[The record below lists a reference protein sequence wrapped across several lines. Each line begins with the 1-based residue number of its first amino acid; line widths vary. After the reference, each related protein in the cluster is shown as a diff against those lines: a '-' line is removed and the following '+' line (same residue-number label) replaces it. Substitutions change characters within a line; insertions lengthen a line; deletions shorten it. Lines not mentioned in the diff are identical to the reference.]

1 MFILFL
7 FPVMGEEK
15 QKTDLPPMTVDD
27 VINLERPFQLRLS
40 PDSKKLLWVCNS
52 TDEDS
57 NRYVS
62 NIWMASVTDGKE
74 PLQLTRGKN
83 KSHSPEWSHD
93 GKLIAFI
100 SDRIDD
106 KAQIFTISPSGGEG
120 ERLFEWD
127 KDIDGFKWK
136 DSKTIIFLSREKT
149 YYYEERLEDR
159 QDDGEIIDD
168 KETFVPYRLFSYS
181 LEDKKIKRLTQNSDQ
196 IEDFVLSPDGKWAVT
211 IHIDS
216 PLYGLDAR
224 YFKKY
229 FLLNLTD
236 KTTKQIFKDPL
247 NLTDKTTEQIVK
259 DPYFAPHDFAWA
271 EDGTLYMLED
281 KSSYE
286 EKQGPGMPL
295 LYEYDIKT
303 DTVKEIPLNSPWGA
317 GLSEGKMLD
326 CGGTSVATTIAKGV
340 INPLVILNK
349 TGSQWTVTQIEDEK
363 SANLETFDFG
373 NKGKSIA
380 FVYSTAST
388 PPQMYYADIEGNKF
402 THVTPIGEFNKNFK
416 DMFLARRE
424 IIKWKSD
431 GGREIEG
438 ILYYPKNYKEGQ
450 KYPLMVQIHGGPSW
464 YDGDI
469 FDTSWA
475 YYPHILA
482 AKESF
487 VLAVNYS
494 GSANYGLPFM
504 ESIIGYYY
512 ELEVPDILTGID
524 YLTGKGMV
532 DPAKLG
538 TMGWSNGSLLSIAL
552 TVESDRFK
560 VASCGAGDVNWISD
574 YGNCAFGVSFN
585 NLYLKGPY
593 WEHLDHYLS
602 KSPLFKMNKVVTP
615 TLIIFG
621 EHDTSVPTQ
630 QGYEHYRALQQLG
643 KVPVKFLL
651 LPDEPHSI
659 KQLSHKKRKMEE
671 ELAWFDTYLYK
682 EKKEDKK
689 NRSFKEGSPVDI
701 KLKKSDFLY
710 DESGNLGINKD
721 GILIPETVEVEGLQT
736 GRFEVTRAQFAQF
749 LKESDDNISLKNLTG
764 WSEKGFKPGTEN
776 YPVSGIKLVDAQK
789 YCQWL
794 SKKTGSKYRLPASD
808 EMEKWIENC
817 GGEENTLD
825 YWAGYAISPDEAIEI
840 EAYIKKLEGAGGLI
854 VPAGTFEESCD
865 RLYDING
872 NVSEL
877 CSDGSVKGLSARNIS
892 DEKEFFNSAGPLY
905 TGFRVVKEK

>member
-1 MFILFL
+1 MA
-7 FPVMGEEK
+7 EEK
-15 QKTDLPPMTVDD
+15 QKTDLPSMTVDD

-40 PDSKKLLWVCNS
+40 PDSRKLLWVCNS
-52 TDEDS
+52 PDEEG

-93 GKLIAFI
+93 GKLIAFL

-106 KAQIFTISPSGGEG
+106 KAQIFTISPSGGEA

-196 IEDFVLSPDGKWAVT
+196 IEDFVVSPDGKWAVT

-236 KTTKQIFKDPL
+236 KTIKQIFKDPL

-349 TGSQWTVTQIEDEK
+349 TGSQWTVTRIEDEK
-363 SANLETFDFG
+363 SANFETFDFG

-402 THVTPIGEFNKNFK
+402 THITPIGEFNKNFK

-482 AKESF
+482 AKDSF

-504 ESIIGYYY
+504 ESIIGHYY

-532 DPAKLG
+532 NPAKLG

-651 LPDEPHSI
+651 LPDEPHSL

-671 ELAWFDTYLYK
+671 ELAWFNTYLYK
-682 EKKEDKK
+682 EKEDKK

-710 DESGNLGINKD
+710 DESGNLGTRKD
-721 GILIPETVEVEGLQT
+721 GLLIPETVETEGLQT
-736 GRFEVTRAQFAQF
+736 GRFEITRAQFAQF
-749 LKESDDNISLKNLTG
+749 LKESDHNISLKNLTG

-776 YPVSGIKLVDAQK
+776 YPVSGITLADAQK

-794 SKKTGSKYRLPASD
+794 SQKTCDKYRLPKSD
-808 EMEKWIENC
+808 EMEKWIESC

-825 YWAGYAISPDEAIEI
+825 YWAGYALTPDESLELE
-840 EAYIKKLEGAGGLI
+840 EAIKKLEAAGGLI
-854 VPAGTFEESCD
+854 LPAGTFGESCD
-865 RLYDING
+865 KLYDING

-892 DEKEFFNSAGPLY
+892 DEKESFRNTGPLY
-905 TGFRVVKEK
+905 TGFRVVKE

>member
-1 MFILFL
+1 MFLITL
-7 FPVMGEEK
+7 FPVMAEEEK
-15 QKTDLPPMTVDD
+15 KTDLSPMTVDD
-27 VINLERPFQLRLS
+27 VLNLERPSQLRIS
-40 PDSKKLLWVCNS
+40 PDNKRLLWVCNS
-52 TDEDS
+52 PDEED
-57 NRYVS
+57 NRYIS
-62 NIWMASVTDGKE
+62 NIWMASVTNGKE
-74 PLQLTRGKN
+74 PLQLTKGKH
-83 KSHSPEWSHD
+83 KSHSPEWSPD
-93 GKLIAFI
+93 GKLIAFL

-106 KAQIFTISPSGGEG
+106 KTGIFTISSSGGEA
-120 ERLFEWD
+120 EQLFEWK

-136 DSKTIIFLSREKT
+136 DSKTIIFLARENT
-149 YYYEERLEDR
+149 YHYEQELEDKH
-159 QDDGEIIDD
+159 DDGKIIDD
-168 KETFVPYRLFSYS
+168 METFVPSRLFSYS
-181 LEDKKIKRLTQNSDQ
+181 LEDKKIKRLTDNKDQ
-196 IEDFVLSPDGKWAVT
+196 IQDFVVSPDGKWALTTHVDT
-211 IHIDS
+211 

-229 FLLNLTD
+229 YLLNLTD
-236 KTTKQIFKDPL
+236 TSVKQIF
-247 NLTDKTTEQIVK
+247 K

-303 DTVKEIPLNSPWGA
+303 DTAREVPLNSPWGA

-326 CGGTSVATTIAKGV
+326 CGGSYVATTIAKGV
-340 INPLVILNK
+340 VNPLVILSK
-349 TGSQWTVTQIEDEK
+349 PGSQWTLTEIEDEK
-363 SANLETFDFG
+363 SSNFETFSFG
-373 NKGKSIA
+373 RNGKSIA
-380 FVYSTAST
+380 FVYSTAGT
-388 PPQMYYADIEGNKF
+388 PPQIYYADIEGNKF

-416 DMFLARRE
+416 DIFLAKRE

-464 YDGDI
+464 YDGDT

-504 ESIIGYYY
+504 ESIIGHYY

-532 DPAKLG
+532 DPEKLG

-552 TVESDRFK
+552 TVESNRFK

-574 YGNCAFGVSFN
+574 YGNCAFGVQFD
-585 NLYLKGPY
+585 NLYLQGPY
-593 WEHLDHYLS
+593 WEHLDHYLA
-602 KSPLFKMNKVVTP
+602 KSPLLKMNKVVTP

-630 QGYEHYRALQQLG
+630 QGYEHYRTLQQLG
-643 KVPVKFLL
+643 KVPVRFLL
-651 LPDEPHSI
+651 LPDEPHSL
-659 KQLSHKKRKMEE
+659 KKLSHKKRKMEE

-682 EKKEDKK
+682 PEKDKK
-689 NRSFKEGSPVDI
+689 NRSFKEGSPIDI
-701 KLKKSDFLY
+701 KIKKSDFLY
-710 DESGNLGINKD
+710 DESGNLGIKKD
-721 GILIPETVEVEGLQT
+721 DILIPETIETLQA
-736 GRFEVTRAQFAQF
+736 GRFEVTRAQFSQF
-749 LKESDDNISLKNLTG
+749 LKDSKNIDIKNLTG
-764 WSEKGFKPGTEN
+764 WSDKGFKSGTEN
-776 YPVSGIKLVDAQK
+776 YPVSGITADTAQK

-794 SKKTGSKYRLPASD
+794 SKKTGSKYRLPKPD
-808 EMEKWIENC
+808 EMESWLKKAE
-817 GGEENTLD
+817 GDENTLD
-825 YWAGYAISPDEAIEI
+825 YWAGYSLSPDEALEI
-840 EAYIKKLEGAGGLI
+840 EEYIKKLETGEGLI
-854 VPAGTFEESCD
+854 LPAGSFGESFD
-865 RLYDING
+865 KLYDING

-892 DEKEFFNSAGPLY
+892 DKKETFKDAGPLY